1 MAENEIV
8 NENTVE
14 VPVENPVDESV
25 VIDESV
31 ETATVDSSET
41 SEKKPN
47 VFKRVWAAVKEYGRK
62 FIVKLKRRP
71 MNIGLFVLLVS
82 SILILCSLGN
92 LSQLGLCS
100 QYQTQYQGL
109 CVFIDILFGILV
121 LVLYLNAF
129 PKRSKHPKWVM
140 YALTIVFM
148 LILIGLDLYLYI
160 IWGKNRA
167 ADLIRAPGDDNYWN
181 IDPGINKFFFKAV
194 NSVLAHA
201 ILVMISM
208 LLMVL
213 SPVIGKLLNK
223 INTKVVLEDTQL
235 KDEIDVEED

>member
-8 NENTVE
+8 NEDIVE
-14 VPVENPVDESV
+14 VPVENPVDESA

-31 ETATVDSSET
+31 ETATVESHEAK
-41 SEKKPN
+41 EKKPN
-47 VFKRVWAAVKEYGRK
+47 VLKRVWAAVKERGRK

-71 MNIGLFVLLVS
+71 MNIGLFVLLIS
-82 SILILCSLGN
+82 SIVILCSLGN
-92 LSQLGLCS
+92 LAQLGLSS
-100 QYQTQYQGL
+100 QYQKEYQGL
-109 CVFIDILFGILV
+109 CIFIDILFGILV
-121 LVLYLNAF
+121 LVLYMNAF

-148 LILIGLDLYLYI
+148 ALLIGIDLYLYI
-160 IWGKNRA
+160 MWGKNRS
-167 ADLIRAPGDDNYWN
+167 ADLIRVPDDYAYWN
-181 IDPGINKFFFKAV
+181 IDPGINNFFSKAR

-201 ILVMISM
+201 ILVMIS
-208 LLMVL
+208 LVLMVL

>member
-14 VPVENPVDESV
+14 VPVENLVD
-25 VIDESV
+25 DSV
-31 ETATVDSSET
+31 ETATVDSPET
-41 SEKKPN
+41 KEKKPN
-47 VFKRVWAAVKEYGRK
+47 VLKRIWAAVKERGRK

-71 MNIGLFVLLVS
+71 MNIGLFVLLISTIV
-82 SILILCSLGN
+82 ILCSLGN
-92 LSQLGLCS
+92 LSQLGLGS
-100 QYQTQYQGL
+100 QYQKEYQGL

-148 LILIGLDLYLYI
+148 VILIGLDLYLYI
-160 IWGKNRA
+160 MWGKNRT
-167 ADLIRAPGDDNYWN
+167 ADLIRVPEAVDNNYWN
-181 IDPGINKFFFKAV
+181 VDPGINNFFFKAT
-194 NSVLAHA
+194 NAVLAHA
-201 ILVMISM
+201 ILVMLS
-208 LLMVL
+208 LVLMVL

-223 INTKVVLEDTQL
+223 INTKVALEDTQL